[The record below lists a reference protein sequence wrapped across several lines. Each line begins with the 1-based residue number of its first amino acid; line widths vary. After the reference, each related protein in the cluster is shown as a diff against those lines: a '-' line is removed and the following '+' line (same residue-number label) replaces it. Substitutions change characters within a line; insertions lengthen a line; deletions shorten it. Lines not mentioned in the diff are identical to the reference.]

1 MKSMNL
7 KRFASTV
14 MAAVLALAL
23 AVPAFATNAT
33 NITGTYRAITLAV
46 TVPTTGSAIINPYG
60 LPYELGEGVSI
71 SGQQITTGAPLLIQN
86 KSAVPLSVSASATG
100 TVKGDFVFSAT
111 DPTTAGTGGASLTT
125 KAALVKVQL
134 FPAAGIDESK
144 ATDTAALNQAFKALP
159 DDSADPAKD
168 IVVGTTAAEATDILT
183 LAAGN
188 ASGEL
193 VDGGA
198 AFFRLSGTVVK
209 KPATPWAAADGFT
222 VKIAFTFEP
231 TVEEAEAGTLAAT
244 KADGTAL
251 TTANTIGATTDTTA
265 KITLT
270 PSLPQGV
277 TVADW
282 TWASSDTD
290 SATIAENTPD
300 TSATLTYAWA
310 GSTIVSVSGM
320 GSDGKLYTASITITT
335 VNA

>member
-100 TVKGDFVFSAT
+100 TVKGDFLFSPT
-111 DPTTAGTGGASLTT
+111 DPTTASPAVTT
-125 KAALVKVQL
+125 KSGLVKVQM
-134 FPAAGIDESK
+134 FPAAGIKEDN
-144 ATDTAALNQAFKALP
+144 ATDTATLNQNFAALP

-168 IVVGTTAAEATDILT
+168 IVVSTTANEVTDIIT
-183 LAAGN
+183 LKAGN
-188 ASGEL
+188 AAGEL